1 MFASVLRSRPALEQ
15 YATLCQ
21 KGGGLVLKNSKIL
34 AKDPE
39 MPRHLHTRLYQ
50 KMRRLFTGSWP
61 ASDLPPPVQA
71 PSVSWPKINGKGV
84 SLVGDPGWTVNMQ
97 IVDMLPDE
105 ELERLNSLLPW
116 GAFLV
121 DSKGRRFGRAWSSS
135 KRAVAQALPDPRILE
150 LDRRVPLRDRSVLEI
165 GCFEGIHTAALAARA
180 ARVLACDSRIENV
193 IKTIVRCGMLQTA
206 PVVFRWNV
214 EECLPENI
222 DITSDVL
229 HHVGVL
235 YHLTDPVSH
244 LNFLANR
251 VNDTIM
257 LDTHVAPEN
266 AILQE
271 YQSCGRTWKYFRY
284 KEGGR
289 EDPFS
294 GMASH
299 AKWLE
304 VGSITQILEDAGFS
318 KIDVVRVQQ
327 ERNGPRLSLFASR

>member
-1 MFASVLRSRPALEQ
+1 
-15 YATLCQ
+15 
-21 KGGGLVLKNSKIL
+21 
-34 AKDPE
+34 
-39 MPRHLHTRLYQ
+39 MPRQLISRIYQ
-50 KMRRLFTGSWP
+50 KMRSVSTGSW
-61 ASDLPPPVQA
+61 SSSELPLYIQA
-71 PSVSWPKINGKGV
+71 PST
-84 SLVGDPGWTVNMQ
+84 SLQQSSEKEASLAGDPDWKANMQ
-97 IVDMLPDE
+97 MIDMLPDE
-105 ELERLNSLLPW
+105 ELERLNRLLPW

-121 DSKGRRFGRAWSSS
+121 DSKGRRFGRAWSGN
-135 KRAVAQALPDPRILE
+135 KRATAQALPDPRILE

-193 IKTIVRCGMLQTA
+193 IKTIVRCGMLQTT
-206 PVVFRWNV
+206 PVVFRWDV
-214 EECLPENI
+214 EERLPENI

-251 VNDTIM
+251 INDTIM

-271 YQSCGRTWKYFRY
+271 YQSCGGTWKYFRY

-294 GMASH
+294 GMAGH

-318 KIDVVRVQQ
+318 KIDVVRIQQ
-327 ERNGPRLSLFASR
+327 ERNGPRLLLFASR